1 MTLLE
6 DMTRPDDQATAPAT
20 RQVFP
25 AEERYSTELAFL
37 AAHDDGPRPPGWALT
52 PRAVVTFICGSGD
65 ETLELPKNRRP
76 GLAAPGGSGNGE
88 ASGGRG
94 HGEASGGRG
103 HGEGSGE
110 SSDRETPG
118 TREEGIPPRLK
129 ITPKFV
135 GERALVERC
144 VVTLAGERGLL
155 LVGEPGTAKSMLSEL
170 LAAAVCGTSA
180 LTVQGTAGTTEDAFR
195 YGWNYA
201 LLLAQGPSHHAL
213 VDSPVLTAMRTG
225 RVARVEEITRCL
237 PEVQDALVSILSDRR
252 LSVPEL
258 AGTADAQVAAAP
270 GFTVIATANL
280 RDRGVSEMSAAL
292 KRRFNFETVD
302 PIADA
307 DAETSLVRRQATA
320 VVQRAGAGFAVDDA
334 VLEALVTVF
343 RDLRSGRSDEGWDV
357 ERPGTVMSTA
367 EAVQVAASL
376 GVAAAYLPSG
386 DVLDLVPGHLL
397 GVVRKDDPADHG
409 RLLGYW
415 DGPVRRRAEDGS
427 AMWRR
432 LWDLRETLR

>member
-1 MTLLE
+1 MT
-6 DMTRPDDQATAPAT
+6 ATAKAPEQPAP
-20 RQVFP
+20 QLLP
-25 AEERYSTELAFL
+25 AEQRHADELAFL
-37 AAHDDGPRPPGWALT
+37 AAHDDGARPPGWRLT
-52 PRAVVTFICGSGD
+52 PRAVVTFLCGSDG
-65 ETLELPKNRRP
+65 ETLKLAKAQP
-76 GLAAPGGSGNGE
+76 GVPDKMTVV
-88 ASGGRG
+88 R
-94 HGEASGGRG
+94 
-103 HGEGSGE
+103 
-110 SSDRETPG
+110 
-118 TREEGIPPRLK
+118 
-129 ITPKFV
+129 KFV

-170 LAAAVCGTSA
+170 LAAAVCGTSR

-201 LLLAQGPSHHAL
+201 MLLAQGPTPQAL
-213 VDSPVLTAMRTG
+213 VDSPVLAAMRSG

-237 PEVQDALVSILSDRR
+237 PEVQDALVSILSDRHV
-252 LSVPEL
+252 SVPEL
-258 AGTADAQVAAAP
+258 TGTDDGSVAAVA

-307 DAETSLVRRQATA
+307 DAETELVRRQAKA
-320 VVQRAGAGFAVDDA
+320 SVQRAGAAYAVDDA
-334 VLEALVTVF
+334 VLEVLVTAF
-343 RDLRSGRSDEGWDV
+343 RDLRTGRSAEGWDV

-367 EAVQVAASL
+367 EAVQVTAAL
-376 GVAAAYLPSG
+376 GISAAYLPGG

-397 GVVRKDDPADHG
+397 GVVRKDDPEDHA